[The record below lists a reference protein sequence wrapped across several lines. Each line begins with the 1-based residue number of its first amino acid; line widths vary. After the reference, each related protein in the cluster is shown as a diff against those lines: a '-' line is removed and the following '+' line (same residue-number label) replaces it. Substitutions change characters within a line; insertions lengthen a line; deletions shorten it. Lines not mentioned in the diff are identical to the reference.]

1 MINEIATV
9 DTLNLAIDQIDEG
22 NIESAKD
29 TLISYRDII
38 QKEIDEFDKWAKVQ
52 SDIHTQLELE
62 AEGK

>member
-38 QKEIDEFDKWAKVQ
+38 QKEIDEFDKWAKTQ

>member
-9 DTLNLAIDQIDEG
+9 DTLNLALDQIHEG

>member
-1 MINEIATV
+1 MINQIATV